1 MMEEV
6 RVRVPPG
13 RLLIRDARCPKGC
26 SLLNPEKK
34 MSGQLAISAQI
45 HLRGQTGLIHFNPFY
60 GVYEVDSD
68 VLLHEGD
75 IVEVHCPHCDVSLA
89 GEEQCGMCNVPM
101 FTLHLADGGEIRAC
115 PKVGCRNHS
124 LTIVDLD
131 AQFAEYYND
140 ELRPKM

>member
-1 MMEEV
+1 MEEV
-6 RVRVPPG
+6 RVKVPPG
-13 RLLIRDARCPKGC
+13 RLLIREACCPKGC
-26 SLLNPEKK
+26 SLVNPDKRL
-34 MSGQLAISAQI
+34 SGQPAISAQI
-45 HLRGQTGLIHFNPFY
+45 RLRGQTGMIHFNPFY
-60 GVYEVDSD
+60 GVYEYESEIPLVD
-68 VLLHEGD
+68 GD
-75 IVEVHCPHCDVSLA
+75 IVEVHCPHCDVSLT
-89 GEEQCGMCNVPM
+89 GDEVCGMCNVPM